1 LIFQAGE
8 ILIGV
13 NGAGLRYYCLKQI
26 AIVLALNGGTV
37 KEIGISLCAMNKRRN
52 PPPVDERQ
60 LVLDAIR
67 RGYQTW
73 DGIIFSTK
81 LTEKQ
86 LGLIFIDLLM
96 QKKVKAE
103 YHSGERRYHLL

>member
-1 LIFQAGE
+1 
-8 ILIGV
+8 
-13 NGAGLRYYCLKQI
+13 
-26 AIVLALNGGTV
+26 
-37 KEIGISLCAMNKRRN
+37 MNKRRN

-81 LTEKQ
+81 LTDNQ
-86 LGLIFIDLLM
+86 LGLIFIDLLT

-103 YHSGERRYHLL
+103 HHSGERRYHLL

>member
-1 LIFQAGE
+1 MESNRGRQ
-8 ILIGV
+8 
-13 NGAGLRYYCLKQI
+13 
-26 AIVLALNGGTV
+26 
-37 KEIGISLCAMNKRRN
+37 KEIGISFFAMNKRRN
-52 PPPVDERQ
+52 PPPIDEPQ

-96 QKKVKAE
+96 QTKVKVE
-103 YHSGERRYHLL
+103 HHSGERRYHLL